1 MQPFIESNASWLE
14 STGQATSRFEKAEW
28 NRNDPSVTETDK
40 RAERNRRKSWF
51 PSRPNMDETVSNEGT
66 MVVDYAGLRVVSFLV
81 SILNFVCRG
90 HSTRGECCIILSDV
104 TWLAVS
110 AVAEERRQAMTWRV
124 FIGQQLAPLPNDVT
138 ACGGTDP
145 SRALPPQIRRHEY
158 QCR

>member
-1 MQPFIESNASWLE
+1 MQPFIECKLARIDGPNNFTIRE
-14 STGQATSRFEKAEW
+14 SRMEPKWSEHDR
-28 NRNDPSVTETDK
+28 TDK

-110 AVAEERRQAMTWRV
+110 AVAEEQRQAMTWCV